1 MGRYTWFNISTCVTC
16 AYDEV
21 IHWRRNLFS
30 VPVGRA
36 GTRFVHEL
44 ARLFQSF
51 ADGSA
56 LEGVALK
63 AAMLLPILLL
73 QKPHFKSRSREDARV
88 LERRLSCW
96 QVGDLDSLLQEC
108 CSIQQHLSSSTVS
121 TAPFSGQMARR
132 FAKLMM
138 EGKLR
143 AASRLIEDNAECFP
157 LALNS
162 RVSIAGTESSV
173 KDVLLG
179 KHPAGLPPKPSVLV
193 SPSTTPSAPP
203 FHPVLFDR
211 LDGSLIRRTILRMD
225 GAASPSGMDVASW
238 KNCVL
243 PFEVLLIPCVMHL
256 LLLQGDWLP
265 LLLIQFVFLPSLRAA
280 SLPLINALE

>member
-1 MGRYTWFNISTCVTC
+1 MIWCDGCEYWFHCDCLGLDNAAVDILSKNNSDYLCYKCTGSSPPYGDLPRHPPLSQPSFMWGGIPGSTFSTCVTC

-21 IHWRRNLFS
+21 VHWRRNLFS

-36 GTRFVHEL
+36 GTQFVHEL

-96 QVGDLDSLLQEC
+96 QVGDLDSLLREC
-108 CSIQQHLSSSTVS
+108 RSIQQHLPSSTVS
-121 TAPFSGQMARR
+121 TAPSSGQMAHR

-162 RVSIAGTESSV
+162 RVSLQVPS
-173 KDVLLG
+173 LLSG
-179 KHPAGLPPKPSVLV
+179 MSCWGNIQQVIHLSHLFW
-193 SPSTTPSAPP
+193 SPS
-203 FHPVLFDR
+203 
-211 LDGSLIRRTILRMD
+211 
-225 GAASPSGMDVASW
+225 
-238 KNCVL
+238 
-243 PFEVLLIPCVMHL
+243 
-256 LLLQGDWLP
+256 
-265 LLLIQFVFLPSLRAA
+265 LPS
-280 SLPLINALE
+280 SFI